1 MNHRSLDELESGLAT
16 VLAAPKTAG
25 VLKLIVGRPEAGR
38 REILPQAQLSTIEG
52 LVGDNWRRR
61 GSSRTQD
68 GLANPDQQITLMS
81 SRAIALMA
89 TGAEQWALAGDQL
102 FVELDLGEENLP
114 AGTRLRIGPQAIV
127 EVTAQP
133 HTGCR
138 KFGER
143 FGLDALQFVNSRRGR
158 HLRLRGLN
166 GRVIVGG
173 LVRVGE
179 EIRKVPETR

>member
-1 MNHRSLDELESGLAT
+1 MNHRSLDELESGLAA
-16 VLAAPKTAG
+16 VLAAPTTVG
-25 VLKLIVGRPEAGR
+25 VLSLIVRRPESGR
-38 REILPQAQLSTIEG
+38 REILAQGELSASEG
-52 LVGDNWRRR
+52 LVGDNWRKR
-61 GSSRTQD
+61 GSSRTEN

-81 SRAIALMA
+81 SLAIALMA
-89 TGAEQWALAGDQL
+89 TGSEQWALAGDQL

-114 AGTRLRIGPQAIV
+114 AGTRLGIGPQAVI

-133 HTGCR
+133 HSGCR

-166 GRVIVGG
+166 GRVIAGG
-173 LVRVGE
+173 IVRAGE
-179 EIRKVPETR
+179 ELRKVPETR